1 MRPRD
6 LTSYITLSLVW
17 GVSFA
22 VLQRVVHAFGWAGA
36 VSFRA
41 LIAGTILLIIAAVS
55 RRKLDF
61 SIGLRPFAVVGATT
75 VAAQLIGM
83 SFALPRIG
91 SAMAAIFVATIP
103 LFSMLIG
110 QLWRIEKVTAQGRIG
125 LLLGAGGILLLVGF
139 PAVPVTGTF
148 LLGCA
153 ASLTGS
159 IAAAFGSNY
168 ARKYLAG
175 VSSWEVTIGSF
186 LCGGAMTLPLLLVVP
201 VPAAPTVSD
210 FGYLVFLAAV
220 MSSLAYVLY
229 FRLIAD
235 LGPTRAISV
244 EFFVT
249 AIAVAVGTSIQHEHL
264 SLMQLL
270 GALVI
275 VTGCSLVLG
284 LVPRRGAINRNGT
297 PLSSILDGTKR

>member
-1 MRPRD
+1 VRPRD
-6 LTSYITLSLVW
+6 LTSYVTLSVVW

-41 LIAGTILLIIAAVS
+41 LIAGTILLIIAAIT

-61 SIGLRPFAVVGATT
+61 SVGLWPFAVVGATT

-110 QLWRIEKVTAQGRIG
+110 QLWRIEKITAPGRIG
-125 LLLGAGGILLLVGF
+125 LLLGASGIVLLVGF
-139 PAVPVTGTF
+139 PAAPITGTF

-153 ASLTGS
+153 AALTGS
-159 IAAAFGSNY
+159 VAAAFGSNY
-168 ARKYLAG
+168 ARKYLEG
-175 VSSWEVTIGSF
+175 VSSWDVTIGSF
-186 LCGGAMTLPLLLVVP
+186 LCGGLMTLPLLLVMP
-201 VPAAPTVSD
+201 VPRPPSLAD

-229 FRLIAD
+229 FRLVAD
-235 LGPTRAISV
+235 LGPTRALSV

-249 AIAVAVGTSIQHEHL
+249 TVAVLVGTIGEHEHL
-264 SLMQLL
+264 SPMQFA
-270 GALVI
+270 GAVVI
-275 VTGCSLVLG
+275 ITGCTLVLG
-284 LVPRRGAINRNGT
+284 LTPRRRATSRA
-297 PLSSILDGTKR
+297 DA